1 MTTDTITDRFTL
13 RRTPGRRWELLDG
26 DDVVQTFTKRADA
39 EAELAAS
46 IADATPADVEPDVVN
61 EASPE
66 TAAEIT
72 DAIAAAVTADPASFA
87 GVVTAENIAAMDPAT
102 RLSFAR
108 AERDALQAAKA
119 ARSPMPATPVLDWM
133 LDPSTGLAA
142 QPKAKGT
149 TGSRAVPR
157 SAEDEQT
164 LKDAIVAARS
174 GGATWHAVG
183 KALHAAGINTPRGG
197 RWYAVTVRETAK
209 RLGVYDG
216 TDGVLET
223 E

>member
-1 MTTDTITDRFTL
+1 MTTDTLTTRFTL

-26 DDVVQTFTKRADA
+26 DDVVSTFTKRADA

-46 IADATPADVEPDVVN
+46 IADVTPAVN

-66 TAAEIT
+66 TVAEIT
-72 DAIAAAVTADPASFA
+72 NAIAAAVTDDPASFA
-87 GVVTAENIAAMDPAT
+87 GVVTVENIAAMDPAT
-102 RLSFAR
+102 RLAFAR

-119 ARSPMPATPVLDWM
+119 ARTPMPATPVLDWM

-142 QPKAKGT
+142 QPKAKS

-157 SAEDEQT
+157 SAEDEQI

-183 KALHAAGINTPRGG
+183 KALHAAGIDTPRGG